1 MPIKKY
7 DKPNKTIQ
15 CIRLLKILKS
25 KKYVKKA
32 EIAYLLGE
40 ETTRNINNYKNTLYD
55 AGYPIYYKPGKNGG
69 YTLEF
74 DAMLPSM
81 KMNDFQLKSLSVA
94 YEYLLKESNVPN
106 KNTLMDY
113 LGGAFLENEKT
124 YSNDELALYGH
135 FPLSMTPEE
144 IEKRY
149 YIIQTAIDSKRK
161 VRILYKGYKHDNYKV
176 IHPYKLFK
184 YTNWL
189 VLACDESI
197 SGKNHSIFNKFK
209 LHRMKEIELLDE
221 EYIED
226 TAYDEGDYFDN
237 QGAKEYST
245 HVKLKVYGRMG
256 RMLDEKIY
264 GQNQVVTCLDLKRQ
278 IYLFEA
284 DMRNVLVIRKFIL
297 SFGSL
302 CEVIEPANIR
312 DEIIAEAKR
321 TLTYYEK
328 YEKKEKYYFAEQS
341 LCNKRR
347 YDVVT
352 DDEEREDKMIIKG
365 KHSEA
370 IVYTDLI
377 EEGAMSQIKDIC
389 DIEAFA
395 KSKIRVMPDVHPGKG
410 CVIGF
415 TANLGKKVIPN
426 IVGVDIGCGMLT
438 VKLGKIDIDLK
449 ELDDYIKKNIPSGK
463 SINQEKQVDFM
474 PVLEALKLLKD
485 VRQDLKKWNRA
496 IGSLGGGNHF
506 IEVNIDEENRKYLV
520 IHSGSRNLGHVVAS
534 HYQNQAID
542 YHSGYG
548 DEYLRSRQELIDRYK
563 EDGRR
568 KEIQKAIVELKAKF
582 YKEKKLQDAMCYL
595 EGDKREEYLHD
606 MSICQRFADL
616 NREVIAKRIL
626 THMFGHDDFESF
638 QTTHNYIDFDDNIV
652 RKGAIKAAKD
662 TEVLIPINM
671 RDGSILAVGKG
682 NEEWNWSA
690 PHGAGRLMSRTK
702 AFESIDFKDFEKEME
717 GIYSTSV
724 TPKTI
729 DESPMAYK
737 SIEDILD
744 NIEETVQVNAILK
757 PIYNFKSQY

>member
-81 KMNDFQLKSLSVA
+81 KMNEFQLKSLSVA

-106 KNTLMDY
+106 KNTLLDY
-113 LGGAFLENEKT
+113 LGNGFLENEKT
-124 YSNDELALYGH
+124 YSKEKLALYGH
-135 FPLSMTPEE
+135 FPLSMPPQE

-161 VRILYKGYKHDNYKV
+161 VRILYKGYKQDNYKI

-189 VLACDESI
+189 VFAYDESI
-197 SGKNHSIFNKFK
+197 SNKAYSRFSKFK
-209 LHRMKEIELLDE
+209 LHRMKEIELLDD

-226 TAYDEGDYFDN
+226 TNYKEEEYFDN
-237 QGAKEYST
+237 QGAKESIT
-245 HVKLKVYGRMG
+245 HVKLKVYGPMG

-264 GQNQVVTCLDLKRQ
+264 GENQVVTCLDPNRQ

-284 DMRNVLVIRKFIL
+284 DMRNPLVIRKFIL
-297 SFGSL
+297 SFGSR
-302 CEVIEPANIR
+302 CEVIEPAEIR
-312 DEIIAEAKR
+312 DEIIAEVKN
-321 TLTYYEK
+321 TLASY
-328 YEKKEKYYFAEQS
+328 EKYYFTEQS
-341 LCNKRR
+341 LCNKTD
-347 YDVVT
+347 YDGVINN
-352 DDEEREDKMIIKG
+352 EERSNKMIIKG
-365 KHSEA
+365 KYSEA
-370 IVYTDLI
+370 IVYTDII
-377 EEGAMSQIKDIC
+377 EEGAMSQIKEIC

-395 KSKIRVMPDVHPGKG
+395 NSKIRIMPDVHQGKG

-415 TANLGKKVIPN
+415 TANLGEKVIPN

-438 VKLGKIDIDLK
+438 VKLGKVHIDLK
-449 ELDDYIKKNIPSGK
+449 KLDDYINTNIPSGK
-463 SINQEKQVDFM
+463 SINQHKQVEFLS
-474 PVLEALKLLKD
+474 VLEELKLLKD

-506 IEVNIDEENRKYLV
+506 IEVNIDEEDNKYLV
-520 IHSGSRNLGHVVAS
+520 IHSGSRNLGHVVAT
-534 HYQNQAID
+534 HYQNQAIE
-542 YHSGYG
+542 YHSGY
-548 DEYLRSRQELIDRYK
+548 DNEYLESRQELIHTYK
-563 EDGRR
+563 RDGRR
-568 KEIQKAIVELKAKF
+568 KEIQNAIVELKAKF
-582 YKEKKLQDAMCYL
+582 YKDKKLPDGMCYL
-595 EGDKREEYLHD
+595 EGHKRGEYLHD
-606 MSICQRFADL
+606 MSICQRFAEL
-616 NREVIAKRIL
+616 NREIIAKRIL
-626 THMFGHDDFESF
+626 TYMFGHDDFQSF
-638 QTTHNYIDFDDNIV
+638 QTTHNYIDFQDNIV
-652 RKGAIKAAKD
+652 RKGAIKASKD

-671 RDGSILAVGKG
+671 RDGSIFAVGKG
-682 NEEWNWSA
+682 NDEWNCSA

-702 AFESIDFKDFEKEME
+702 AFELIEFKDFKEEMK
-717 GIYSTSV
+717 GIYSTSI

-744 NIEETVQVNAILK
+744 NIGDTVEVKAILK
-757 PIYNFKSQY
+757 PIYNFKSQN